1 VCPPVRLKAREAFI
15 DTAEEIHS
23 LSVSQG
29 DYKLDHS
36 GEHYVYTW
44 KGALRH
50 SPSDVAGRAYS
61 ADPRGFGRNKA
72 RGRLGFRINPSWV

>member
-1 VCPPVRLKAREAFI
+1 VRLKAREAFI

-50 SPSDVAGRAYS
+50 SLLQMWPVAPIRQILAASAAIKPAGVSDFV
-61 ADPRGFGRNKA
+61 
-72 RGRLGFRINPSWV
+72 